1 MSIPRTT
8 ISPGGILEGNV
19 RSYTCASNTVTE
31 GPTESVCQING
42 QWSLTAYDLYC
53 RRKQTSRHL
62 TFISFCTRIFVVNT
76 SANYWNLSLSA
87 DCGEPLPIDRAVIG
101 PGSNL
106 EGSTRFYS
114 CASNTVA
121 QGRLNIVCQPDG
133 TWSMTNLYCRR
144 KYWPLTRQMQIQG
157 FFQMKFY

>member
-1 MSIPRTT
+1 MTSTVDVSRRRV
-8 ISPGGILEGNV
+8 IL
-19 RSYTCASNTVTE
+19 
-31 GPTESVCQING
+31 
-42 QWSLTAYDLYC
+42 LTY
-53 RRKQTSRHL
+53 
-62 TFISFCTRIFVVNT
+62 FSFCRRIFVVNT
-76 SANYWNLSLSA
+76 SANYWNLALSA
-87 DCGEPLPIDRAVIG
+87 DCGEPLPVDRAVIG

-144 KYWPLTRQMQIQG
+144 KYLPLTRKMQIQG
-157 FFQMKFY
+157 FFLK